1 MTSIEKVS
9 WPVTTE
15 RLSIRPAV
23 PSDAAAFHAYRRL
36 PEVSEWLPRLSI
48 DEAAVVERFADEDFR
63 RRTLVIEVDGQAVG
77 DLYLAISDAWAQA
90 EVQDRTV
97 DAQAEIGW
105 ALSPTYQGRGL
116 AFEAVHRLVAL
127 CFDDLGIHRL
137 YATCFADNTASW
149 HLMEKLGMRREA
161 HTVKDAMH
169 RERGWVDGLTYALLA
184 EEWHGRPS

>member
-15 RLSIRPAV
+15 RLSIRPSV
-23 PSDAAAFHAYRRL
+23 PSDAEAFHAYRRL
-36 PEVSEWLPRLSI
+36 PEVSEWLPRLST

-63 RRTLVIEVDGQAVG
+63 RRTLVIEVDGQVVG

-105 ALSPTYQGRGL
+105 ALSPTHQGRGL

-127 CFDDLGIHRL
+127 CFEDLGIHRL

>member
-1 MTSIEKVS
+1 M
-9 WPVTTE
+9 
-15 RLSIRPAV
+15 
-23 PSDAAAFHAYRRL
+23 
-36 PEVSEWLPRLSI
+36 SEWLPRLST

-63 RRTLVIEVDGQAVG
+63 RRTLVIEVDGQVVG

-105 ALSPTYQGRGL
+105 ALSPTHQGRGL
-116 AFEAVHRLVAL
+116 AFEAVQRLVAV

>member
-1 MTSIEKVS
+1 VTSIESVS
-9 WPVTTE
+9 WPVTTD
-15 RLSIRPAV
+15 RLSIRPSV

-36 PEVSEWLPRLSI
+36 PEVSEWLPRLST
-48 DEAAVVERFADEDFR
+48 DGAAVAERFADEDFR
-63 RRTLVIEVDGQAVG
+63 RRTLVIEVDGQVVG

-105 ALSPTYQGRGL
+105 ALSPTHQGRGL
-116 AFEAVHRLVAL
+116 AFEAVQRLVAV

-184 EEWHGRPS
+184 EEWHGRPW